1 MVVVDMLVAV
11 DMLVVATAVVVVVV
25 VVVVATVVVVVDA
38 EASVE
43 WNESHRTAVIPL
55 DRKIL
60 KHFCFY
66 VSYDYS
72 FRAHGSLRLQD
83 DIEKK

>member
-1 MVVVDMLVAV
+1 MLVA
-11 DMLVVATAVVVVVV
+11 TA
-25 VVVVATVVVVVDA
+25 VVVVATVVVVDA
-38 EASVE
+38 EAPVE
-43 WNESHRTAVIPL
+43 WNESHRIAVIPL

-72 FRAHGSLRLQD
+72 FRAHGSLKLQD

>member
-1 MVVVDMLVAV
+1 MVAV
-11 DMLVVATAVVVVVV
+11 EMVEM
-25 VVVVATVVVVVDA
+25 VVVVDA
-38 EASVE
+38 EAPVE
-43 WNESHRTAVIPL
+43 WNESHRIAVIPL

-72 FRAHGSLRLQD
+72 FRAHGSLKLQD

>member
-1 MVVVDMLVAV
+1 MGVVAV
-11 DMLVVATAVVVVVV
+11 DMLVAATAVVVVV
-25 VVVVATVVVVVDA
+25 ATVAVAVEMVVDA

-43 WNESHRTAVIPL
+43 WNESHRIAVILL